1 VPTRLHPSQAIAL
14 IDDTVTALATEQL
27 KLLLETKHLYQ
38 RVSIDPTERIAA
50 LCADFVYTD
59 QPARVPKYL
68 AELATATLTLGA
80 EKAIPIH
87 RDGSLGEGTSSPAIG
102 FANVKMHCS
111 ACKGREAFAPTW
123 MRDIDHET
131 ENTGRW
137 RTAPNRIPQQGEPV
151 QQHFCVA
158 YLCQHCSSEMVIV
171 IVARKGWYLS
181 LEGRSPIEG
190 VSVPKYIPKKE
201 RVLFAEVMVARN
213 VGKPLAAIFF
223 LRIVI
228 EQFARRQAGLTDSM
242 AMGDQIM
249 DDYAGTLPL
258 QYREVM
264 PSLKVWYSKLSGA
277 IHAARAD
284 EELLREAMD
293 EIERHFKVR
302 DAFSIPDAPKAAG
315 AK

>member
-1 VPTRLHPSQAIAL
+1 M
-14 IDDTVTALATEQL
+14 ATEQL

-59 QPARVPKYL
+59 QPSRVSKYL
-68 AELATATLTLGA
+68 AELATTTLALGSG
-80 EKAIPIH
+80 KAVTIPG
-87 RDGSLGEGTSSPAIG
+87 DGSIGQEISSPAIG
-102 FANVKMHCS
+102 FVNVKMFCS
-111 ACKGREAFAPTW
+111 ACKSREAFAPTW

-131 ENTGRW
+131 GNTGRW
-137 RTAPNRIPQQGEPV
+137 GTAPKRIPKQGEPV

-171 IVARKGWYLS
+171 IVARGGWYLS
-181 LEGRSPIEG
+181 LEGRSPMEG
-190 VSVPKYIPKKE
+190 VSAPKYIPKKE
-201 RVLFAEVMVARN
+201 RALFAEAMVARN

-223 LRIVI
+223 LRVVI
-228 EQFARRQAGLTDSM
+228 EQFARRQAGFIDVMMT
-242 AMGDQIM
+242 GDQIM
-249 DDYAGTLPL
+249 DAYAGTLPL

-264 PSLKVWYSKLSGA
+264 PSLKVWYSNLSRA
-277 IHAARAD
+277 IHAAHAD
-284 EELLREAMD
+284 EELLGEAMD

-302 DAFSIPDAPKAAG
+302 DAFSIPDVPKANI